1 LKSKTKTKS
10 ARSSKA
16 QGQLFLIPKDSGR
29 GSKSARRLAAVPLKP
44 TKEPAAEAPASPPAE
59 VAELPRPKLVR
70 RATAEQMATR
80 QREISISEFFTKN
93 RHLLG
98 FDSPSKALLTAVK
111 EAVDNSLDACEEA
124 GILPELL
131 VEIRQITPDRF
142 VMAVEDNGPGIV
154 KAQIPKIFGKLLYG
168 SKFHRLKQAR
178 GQQGIGISAAAMYGQ
193 LTTGKPIVVTSK
205 TGKGRPAHHFEIRID
220 TRKNAPVVEEDKQL
234 ELEKDHGTRVEIEM
248 EADYRNG
255 KRWLGRYLEQTAL
268 ANPHCKLEYRRP
280 DGEPLTFP
288 RAAEVP
294 PREAVEIKPHP
305 QGVELGQLMLIL
317 KDSRARDLRG
327 CLMHEFSRVSPTI
340 ADEILKTAKIAGK
353 TKARV
358 VGEDLKL
365 SEQLHKAIQ
374 ATKIMAPPTNCLSP
388 IGEELIHKGLTNFLT
403 VTQEEVEHEDLEQL
417 ELQAKKGKG
426 RKKEEAAQKI
436 EEAKQ
441 KAQAEAIVEAQGKD
455 EGEEVIKGHKF
466 FITSVT
472 RPPKV
477 YRGNP
482 FQVEVGIAYG
492 GPLPGDKPV
501 ELYRFANRVPL
512 LFQRGACGITEA
524 VIRTDWRNYMLSQP
538 KGSLPVG
545 PMILFVHIASVW
557 VPFTSES
564 KEAVAHYAEIISELR
579 LGLQECGRR
588 LAAFVR
594 KRQSAEYE
602 LQRRSIFE
610 LYIQEIAES
619 MKGLLGTSPEKVK
632 TDFMKLANKF
642 TGGELTDEIL
652 TRASEK
658 LAARPRTAEAEM
670 TKEEQ

>member
-1 LKSKTKTKS
+1 
-10 ARSSKA
+10 
-16 QGQLFLIPKDSGR
+16 
-29 GSKSARRLAAVPLKP
+29 
-44 TKEPAAEAPASPPAE
+44 
-59 VAELPRPKLVR
+59 
-70 RATAEQMATR
+70 
-80 QREISISEFFTKN
+80 
-93 RHLLG
+93 
-98 FDSPSKALLTAVK
+98 
-111 EAVDNSLDACEEA
+111 
-124 GILPELL
+124 
-131 VEIRQITPDRF
+131 
-142 VMAVEDNGPGIV
+142 
-154 KAQIPKIFGKLLYG
+154 
-168 SKFHRLKQAR
+168 
-178 GQQGIGISAAAMYGQ
+178 
-193 LTTGKPIVVTSK
+193 
-205 TGKGRPAHHFEIRID
+205 
-220 TRKNAPVVEEDKQL
+220 
-234 ELEKDHGTRVEIEM
+234 
-248 EADYRNG
+248 
-255 KRWLGRYLEQTAL
+255 
-268 ANPHCKLEYRRP
+268 
-280 DGEPLTFP
+280 
-288 RAAEVP
+288 
-294 PREAVEIKPHP
+294 
-305 QGVELGQLMLIL
+305 
-317 KDSRARDLRG
+317 
-327 CLMHEFSRVSPTI
+327 
-340 ADEILKTAKIAGK
+340 
-353 TKARV
+353 
-358 VGEDLKL
+358 
-365 SEQLHKAIQ
+365 
-374 ATKIMAPPTNCLSP
+374 
-388 IGEELIHKGLTNFLT
+388 
-403 VTQEEVEHEDLEQL
+403 VEHEDLEQL

-441 KAQAEAIVEAQGKD
+441 KAQADAIVEAQGKD

-658 LAARPRTAEAEM
+658 LAARPRTAEAEI

>member
-1 LKSKTKTKS
+1 M
-10 ARSSKA
+10 
-16 QGQLFLIPKDSGR
+16 
-29 GSKSARRLAAVPLKP
+29 
-44 TKEPAAEAPASPPAE
+44 AS
-59 VAELPRPKLVR
+59 
-70 RATAEQMATR
+70 R

-131 VEIRQITPDRF
+131 VEIRQIASDRF

-220 TRKNAPVVEEDKQL
+220 TRKNAPVVEVDKQL

-280 DGEPLTFP
+280 DGEPLSFP

-305 QGVELGQLMLIL
+305 QGLELGQLMLIL

-340 ADEILKTAKIAGK
+340 ADEILKTARIAGK

-436 EEAKQ
+436 EDAKQ
-441 KAQAEAIVEAQGKD
+441 KAQADAIVEAQGKD

-564 KEAVAHYAEIISELR
+564 KEAVAHYAEITSELR

-610 LYIQEIAES
+610 LYIQEIAQS

>member
-1 LKSKTKTKS
+1 LKSKTKTKT

-29 GSKSARRLAAVPLKP
+29 ASKSARRLAAVALKAS
-44 TKEPAAEAPASPPAE
+44 KEPTAEAPASPPSE

-131 VEIRQITPDRF
+131 VEIRQISPDRF

-220 TRKNAPVVEEDKQL
+220 TRKNAPVVEVDQQA

-353 TKARV
+353 TKARG

-365 SEQLHKAIQ
+365 SEKLHRAIQ

-426 RKKEEAAQKI
+426 RKKEEA
-436 EEAKQ
+436 EQ
-441 KAQAEAIVEAQGKD
+441 KAQADAIVEAQGKD

-632 TDFMKLANKF
+632 TDFLKLANKF

-658 LAARPRTAEAEM
+658 LAARPRTAEAEI